1 MLGNSERERVRR
13 PHRKTHG
20 KVGFID
26 LAHTMSKKWADAY
39 KATRRHFEALAA
51 EEMKKYKKAQKEFNK
66 ILEEVKARKAAAK
79 AEKVSS
85 AARDKGM

>member
-39 KATRRHFEALAA
+39 KATRRHFEAL
-51 EEMKKYKKAQKEFNK
+51 
-66 ILEEVKARKAAAK
+66 
-79 AEKVSS
+79 
-85 AARDKGM
+85 